1 MKQILLVEDNS
12 AIVMGLEYLLKEEG
26 YGVTVAKEKEQAE
39 RLLRSEK
46 FHLILLDVSLPD
58 GDGFDLCR
66 KIKEKDMA
74 PVIFLTARDEEKD
87 VVLGFDLG
95 ADDYV
100 IKPFRNRELIS
111 RIKNIFRRYNDQKE
125 LVYGNLRL
133 NEEEGTCYVGTT
145 ECTLTRLEF
154 EILRMMLNNPKKLF
168 TREELLSI
176 VWDSA
181 GNFVNDNTLTVTI
194 KRLREKIGDK
204 DSTWIKTV
212 RGMGYRLGNGE

>member
-1 MKQILLVEDNS
+1 MKQILLVEDNP

-26 YGVTVAKEKEQAE
+26 YGVTIAEEKEQAE

-46 FHLILLDVSLPD
+46 FDLILLDVSLPD
-58 GDGFDLCR
+58 GDGFELCR
-66 KIKEKDMA
+66 EIKEKDLA

-100 IKPFRNRELIS
+100 TKPFRNRELIS
-111 RIKNIFRRYNDQKE
+111 RIKNVFRRYNDQNE

-133 NEEEGTCYVGTT
+133 NEEEGTCHVGTT
-145 ECTLTRLEF
+145 ECPLTRLEF

-204 DSTWIKTV
+204 DSTLIKTV
-212 RGMGYRLGNGE
+212 RGMGYRLGSGE

>member
-1 MKQILLVEDNS
+1 MKQILLVEDNP

-26 YGVTVAKEKEQAE
+26 YGVTIAEEKEQAE

-46 FHLILLDVSLPD
+46 FDLILLDVSLPD
-58 GDGFDLCR
+58 GDGFELCR
-66 KIKEKDMA
+66 KIKEKDLA

-100 IKPFRNRELIS
+100 TKPFRNRELIS
-111 RIKNIFRRYNDQKE
+111 RIKNVFRRYNDQNE

-133 NEEEGTCYVGTT
+133 NEEEGTCHVGTT
-145 ECTLTRLEF
+145 ECPLTRLEF

-204 DSTWIKTV
+204 DSTLIKTV
-212 RGMGYRLGNGE
+212 RGMGYRLGSGE